1 MSKNPRP
8 IITPPIQRIKLIHFL
23 TRELVRQGI
32 KRFHR
37 ITTHEGVENLP
48 DEKCPMIFVSN
59 HQNGLMDPMV
69 VSGLLKPQLHWLTRA
84 DVFWNPIARMYI
96 IACNAIPIYRQRDKL
111 PDLKK
116 RNEIIWDCCTKRLE
130 KGAVLSLFPEGNHLS
145 KKTIRNLKRGLSD
158 LIGLAVNRSE
168 KLMRLKVIPVGT
180 DYEDYP
186 GYKRRLS
193 FRIGKEIEWR
203 DLYDKQSKSID
214 YKKLT
219 ARVQKAMSK
228 LAIDIR
234 PADMYDDLYPYVR
247 AMNTTKA
254 KNEAWSVILTE
265 LDRIAKSGE
274 NEKWRQ
280 EVIDAAKNLREYG
293 FDNSMRSEAWG
304 RDSINLSKKKVWAVM
319 LIPISWI
326 ANAPTAIQQYLINRR
341 GDKIKALEFRSTL
354 KVVSAMFIYPLSWTL
369 IAILAGIY
377 TPQFWMG
384 FLGVWTWA
392 TFGNRFYGWLQGH
405 LHDHRDAL
413 EGRRFWETEGSSDL
427 RAAWTHYIKMIQ
439 KDIDA

>member
-1 MSKNPRP
+1 MA
-8 IITPPIQRIKLIHFL
+8 
-23 TRELVRQGI
+23 
-32 KRFHR
+32 
-37 ITTHEGVENLP
+37 THEGVENLP
-48 DEKCPMIFVSN
+48 DEKYPMIFVSN

-111 PDLKK
+111 PDLKE

-234 PADMYDDLYPYVR
+234 PAEMYDDLYPYVR

>member
-1 MSKNPRP
+1 MA
-8 IITPPIQRIKLIHFL
+8 
-23 TRELVRQGI
+23 
-32 KRFHR
+32 
-37 ITTHEGVENLP
+37 THEGVENLP
-48 DEKCPMIFVSN
+48 DEKYPMIFVSN

-111 PDLKK
+111 PDLKE
-116 RNEIIWDCCTKRLE
+116 RNEIIWNCCIKRLE

-203 DLYDKQSKSID
+203 DLYDKQAKSID

-234 PADMYDDLYPYVR
+234 PAEMYDDLYPYVR

-280 EVIDAAKNLREYG
+280 EVSDAAKNLREYG

-304 RDSINLSKKKVWAVM
+304 RDATNLSKKKAWAVM

-413 EGRRFWETEGSSDL
+413 EGSRFWETEGSSDL

-439 KDIDA
+439 KDINA

>member
-168 KLMRLKVIPVGT
+168 KLMRLKVIPVGI

-193 FRIGKEIEWR
+193 FRIGPKIEWR
-203 DLYDKQSKSID
+203 DFYDAQAKSID
-214 YKKLT
+214 YRKLT
-219 ARVQKAMSK
+219 ARVQEAMSK

-234 PADMYDDLYPYVR
+234 PAEMYDDLYPYVR

-254 KNEAWSVILTE
+254 KNEEWGVILTE
-265 LDRIAKSGE
+265 LDRIAKAGE
-274 NEKWRQ
+274 NENWRKK
-280 EVIDAAKNLREYG
+280 VINAAKNLREFGYE
-293 FDNSMRSEAWG
+293 NSMRAESWG
-304 RDSINLSKKKVWAVM
+304 RNPINMSKKKVWAVM

-354 KVVSAMFIYPLSWTL
+354 KVVSAMFIYPLSWTF
-369 IAILAGIY
+369 IAILVGIY

-384 FLGVWTWA
+384 FLGIWTWA

-413 EGRRFWETEGSSDL
+413 EGRRFWETEGSADL

-439 KDIDA
+439 KDIAA

>member
-1 MSKNPRP
+1 MSKDLRP
-8 IITPPIQRIKLIHFL
+8 IITPPVQRVKLTHFL

-32 KRFHR
+32 KRFLR
-37 ITTHEGVENLP
+37 MVTHVGVENLP
-48 DEKCPMIFVSN
+48 DEKCPVIFVSN

-69 VSGLLKPQLHWLTRA
+69 VSGLLKPQLHWLSRA
-84 DVFWNPIARMYI
+84 DVFWNPIVRKYLL
-96 IACNAIPIYRQRDKL
+96 ACNGIPIYRQRDKL
-111 PDLKK
+111 PDLKE

-130 KGAVLSLFPEGNHLS
+130 KGAVLSLFPEGNHNS
-145 KKTIRNLKRGLSD
+145 KKTIRSLKRGLSD
-158 LIGLAVNRSE
+158 LIGLAVSRSE
-168 KLMRLKVIPVGT
+168 KLMKLKVIPVGI

-203 DLYDKQSKSID
+203 DLYDVKTKCID
-214 YKKLT
+214 YLKLT
-219 ARVQKAMSK
+219 ARVQGAMSK
-228 LAIDIR
+228 LAIDVR
-234 PADMYDDLYPYVR
+234 PSEMYDDLYPYVR

-254 KNEAWSVILTE
+254 KNKDWGHILTE
-265 LDRIAKSGE
+265 LDRIAKAGE
-274 NEKWRQ
+274 NKKWRK
-280 EVIDAAKNLREYG
+280 EVIDAVKNLRKYG
-293 FDNSMRSEAWG
+293 FDNSMRSEPWG
-304 RDSINLSKKKVWAVM
+304 RDSINMSKTKVWAVM

-341 GDKIKALEFRSTL
+341 GEQIKALEFRSTL

-377 TPQFWMG
+377 SPQFWMG

-405 LHDHRDAL
+405 LYDHRDAI
-413 EGRRFWETEGSSDL
+413 EGRRFWETDGNHDL
-427 RAAWTHYIKMIQ
+427 RTAWTHYIKMIQ
-439 KDIDA
+439 KDIAA

>member
-1 MSKNPRP
+1 MVN
-8 IITPPIQRIKLIHFL
+8 
-23 TRELVRQGI
+23 
-32 KRFHR
+32 
-37 ITTHEGVENLP
+37 HEGSENLP

-84 DVFWNPIARMYI
+84 DVFWNPFARRYLMG
-96 IACNAIPIYRQRDKL
+96 CNSIPIYRQRDRL

-145 KKTIRNLKRGLSD
+145 KKTIRKLKRGLSD
-158 LIGLAVNRSE
+158 LLGLAISRSE
-168 KLMRLKVIPVGT
+168 KLMQLKVIPVGI

-203 DLYDKQSKSID
+203 DLYNVKTKSID
-214 YKKLT
+214 YMKFT
-219 ARVQKAMSK
+219 ARVQEALSK

-234 PADMYDDLYPYVR
+234 PAEMYDDLYPYVR

-254 KNEAWSVILTE
+254 KNEAWGVILKE
-265 LDRIAKSGE
+265 LDRIAEAGKS
-274 NEKWRQ
+274 EKWRS
-280 EVIDAAKNLREYG
+280 EVIDAAKSLRENG
-293 FDNSMRSEAWG
+293 FDNSMRSEPWG
-304 RDSINLSKKKVWAVM
+304 MDANHMAKKKVWAVL
-319 LIPISWI
+319 LIPFSWI
-326 ANAPTAIQQYLINRR
+326 ANAPSAIQQYLINRR

-369 IAILAGIY
+369 IAILVGMY
-377 TPQFWMG
+377 SPQFWLG
-384 FLGVWTWA
+384 FLGVWAWA

-405 LHDHRDAL
+405 LHDHRDAR
-413 EGRRFWETEGSSDL
+413 EGRRFWETEESHDL
-427 RAAWTHYIKMIQ
+427 RKAWTHYIEMIQ
-439 KDIDA
+439 KDTAA